1 MLVEFQT
8 EEGMIMAS
16 ALVVFATITGN
27 NEDVADIVTE
37 AFEDLDVDVDEV
49 EITQADP
56 SDFADVDI
64 CVVCPYTY
72 DEGALPEEGLD
83 FYEDLQEMDL
93 TGKIYGVAGSGD
105 TFYLDDYNVAV
116 DKFAAAF
123 DKAGAT
129 RGAAPVKID
138 LEPDTDDIKRLT
150 SFVGDLVA
158 KAGSMD

>member
-1 MLVEFQT
+1 
-8 EEGMIMAS
+8 MAS

-37 AFEDLDVDVDEV
+37 AFEDLNVDVEEV

-56 SDFADVDI
+56 SDFENVDI

-93 TGKIYGVAGSGD
+93 AGKVYGVAGSGD
-105 TFYLDDYNVAV
+105 TFYLDDFNVAV

-123 DKAGAT
+123 DKSGAT
-129 RGAAPVKID
+129 RGAEPVKID
-138 LEPDTDDIKRLT
+138 LEPDTDDIKTLT
-150 SFVGDLVA
+150 TFVEALVA
-158 KAGSMD
+158 KANNAD

>member
-1 MLVEFQT
+1 
-8 EEGMIMAS
+8 MAS